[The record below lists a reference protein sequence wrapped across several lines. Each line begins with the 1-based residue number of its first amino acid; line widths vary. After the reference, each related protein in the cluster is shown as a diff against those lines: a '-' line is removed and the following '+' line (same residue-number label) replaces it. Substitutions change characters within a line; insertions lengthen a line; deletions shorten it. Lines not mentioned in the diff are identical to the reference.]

1 MSGEQGNLKFHC
13 LGGGNEVGR
22 SCHIL
27 EYKGK
32 VVMLDAGVHPAY
44 TGLESLP
51 FYDDFDLSRV
61 DILLISHFHL
71 DHAASLPYVMQH
83 TNFKGRV
90 FMTYPTKA
98 IYKWLLNDF
107 VRVTNISDETN
118 NNVGENANSYL
129 YTNEDLHDSFDKI
142 ETVDYHS
149 TVEVDG
155 IKFTAYHAG
164 HVLGAAMFFIEMGG
178 LKILFTGDY
187 SREEDRHLSSAEVP
201 HQRPDLLITESTF
214 GTATHIPRLE
224 REHKLTKMIHSTIQ
238 QGGRCLLPVFA
249 LGRAQEILLILDEY
263 WDQHRELQKY
273 PIYYASDLAKK
284 CMGVY
289 QRYIYMMNES
299 IRVKMAETNANPF
312 FFKYIK
318 NISHIDK
325 MNDKMPCVMIA
336 SPGML
341 QSGLSR
347 RILEKWSPDP
357 RNSVILTGYSI
368 DGTMAKNLLREPNE
382 IPSMEPGVMVP
393 RRIGVEEISFAAHV
407 DFEQNAEF
415 IDLVNPKTIVLV
427 HGESN
432 PMGRLKS
439 ALLSKYQKLRS
450 TDAEIKIYNPKNSTV
465 LSLEFK
471 AEKVAKVVGQL
482 ASSLPE
488 DGDKLDGIIVQ
499 KNFDIN
505 LLKVDD
511 VKEFTTL
518 TTTIITQKQLLRCNA
533 NRSIVYWQFSQMFG
547 HVNVLLDTDDI
558 YEFEVMN
565 SVRVRHNDKQYL
577 ATVEWECGIMED
589 TIADSA
595 IAILLSCDSLPAS
608 VKLTSNSC
616 SHDHSHAGANKI
628 HNNGNVSVKK
638 EQDNGVIVKREEEDG
653 VVIKQEQDGIII
665 KQELDQ
671 DENKVKMEPG
681 MFNKETQSHVSTAP
695 VLTTDAM
702 THIREKH
709 CDGTP
714 ETRLSRI
721 AEILETQ
728 FGQSFKHNIDAN
740 QGIIKIGKNEAIID
754 YTNFSVDCKSGAL
767 KGRVE
772 GVLARSLDLV
782 SPLS

>member
-1 MSGEQGNLKFHC
+1 MNGEDEKLKFHC

-107 VRVTNISDETN
+107 VRVTNIADNSEA
-118 NNVGENANSYL
+118 GGNANSFL
-129 YTNEDLHDSFDKI
+129 YTDEDLAESFDKI

-149 TVEVDG
+149 TIEVDG

-201 HQRPDLLITESTF
+201 HKRPDLLVTESTF

-249 LGRAQEILLILDEY
+249 LGRAQEILLILEEY
-263 WDQHRELQKY
+263 WDEHKDLQKI
-273 PIYYASDLAKK
+273 PIYYASNLAKK
-284 CMGVY
+284 CMAVY
-289 QRYIYMMNES
+289 QRYIYMMNEG
-299 IRVKMAETNANPF
+299 IRKKMTETNVNPF
-312 FFKYIK
+312 FFKYVK
-318 NISHIDK
+318 NITHMER
-325 MNDKMPCVMIA
+325 MNDKNSCVILA

-341 QSGLSR
+341 QSGISR
-347 RILEKWSPDP
+347 RILEKWAPDP
-357 RNSVILTGYSI
+357 RNSVIMTGYSI
-368 DGTMAKNLLREPNE
+368 DGTLAKNLLREPSE
-382 IPSMEPGVMVP
+382 IPSMSNPETSVP
-393 RRIGVEEISFAAHV
+393 RRINVEEISFAAHV

-439 ALLSKYQKLRS
+439 ALLSKYKKLKS
-450 TDAEIKIYNPKNSTV
+450 SEEEIKIYNPKNSTI
-465 LSLEFK
+465 LCLEFK

-482 ASSLPE
+482 ASVLPE
-488 DGDKLDGIIVQ
+488 NDVEVSGILVQ

-505 LLKVDD
+505 LMAVEDI
-511 VKEFTTL
+511 KEFTSL
-518 TTTIITQKQLLRCNA
+518 TTTTITQSQTIRCYA
-533 NRSIVYWQFSQMFG
+533 NRSIVHWQFSLMFG
-547 HVNVLLDTDDI
+547 DVEVVSESGDI
-558 YEFEVMN
+558 YEFRIMN
-565 SVRVRHNDKQYL
+565 CVKVKHDDNKYV
-577 ATVEWECGIMED
+577 TIVEWESGAMED
-589 TIADSA
+589 TVADSA
-595 IAILLSCDSLPAS
+595 IAILLSCDSAPS
-608 VKLTSNSC
+608 TVKLTSHSC
-616 SHDHSHAGANKI
+616 I
-628 HNNGNVSVKK
+628 HNHDEKTQSHEHELQERQVDSAAFVKPSDVPVKEEPTEKLGNNI
-638 EQDNGVIVKREEEDG
+638 DRP
-653 VVIKQEQDGIII
+653 VIKQEKTEDV
-665 KQELDQ
+665 
-671 DENKVKMEPG
+671 KVKLEPG
-681 MFNKETQSHVSTAP
+681 IEDEIMNESNDTSIKMDNEADFDSEINTK
-695 VLTTDAM
+695 L
-702 THIREKH
+702 K
-709 CDGTP
+709 
-714 ETRLSRI
+714 RI
-721 AEILETQ
+721 AQLLETQ
-728 FGQSFKHNIDAN
+728 FGSAFTNNAGEN
-740 QGIIKIGKNEAIID
+740 EGIVKIGKNEAKINYAD
-754 YTNFSVDCKSGAL
+754 FTVDCKPGAL
-767 KGRVE
+767 KGRIE
-772 GVLARSLDLV
+772 GILSRCLELV
-782 SPLS
+782 SQLK

>member
-1 MSGEQGNLKFHC
+1 MSADNEQLRFHC

-27 EYKGK
+27 EYKDK

-44 TGLESLP
+44 SGLESLP

-107 VRVTNISDETN
+107 VRVTNLSE
-118 NNVGENANSYL
+118 NVGDGSGGENANSFL
-129 YTNEDLHDSFDKI
+129 YTDEDLRESFDRI
-142 ETVDYHS
+142 ETIDYHS

-155 IKFTAYHAG
+155 VKFTAYHAG

-201 HQRPDLLITESTF
+201 HKRPDLLITESTF

-263 WDQHRELQKY
+263 WQEHKDLQKY
-273 PIYYASDLAKK
+273 PIYYASGLAKK
-284 CMGVY
+284 CMSVY
-289 QRYIYMMNES
+289 ERYIYMMNDH
-299 IRVKMAETNANPF
+299 IKAKMAETNTNPF
-312 FFKYIK
+312 FFKFIK
-318 NISHIDK
+318 NLASMDR
-325 MNDKMPCVMIA
+325 MNDSSPCVLIA

-347 RILEKWSPDP
+347 RVLEKWSPDP
-357 RNSVILTGYSI
+357 RNSVILTGYSV
-368 DGTMAKNLLREPNE
+368 DGTMAKNIVREPSE
-382 IPSMEPGVMVP
+382 IPSLANSENMIP
-393 RRIGVEEISFAAHV
+393 RRISVEEISFAAHV

-427 HGESN
+427 HGDSN

-450 TDAEIKIYNPKNSTV
+450 TDKEIKIYNPKNSTV

-471 AEKVAKVVGQL
+471 AQKVAKVVGQL
-482 ASSLPE
+482 ASALPD
-488 DGDKLDGIIVQ
+488 DGDQIKGILVQ

-505 LLKVDD
+505 LLTVDD
-511 VKEFTTL
+511 VRAFTTL
-518 TTTIITQKQLLRCNA
+518 STTVITLKQSVRCNA
-533 NRSIVYWQFSQMFG
+533 NRSLVHWQFSQMFG
-547 HVNVLLDTDDI
+547 FVKVLLDSEDV
-558 YEFEVMN
+558 YEFEVME
-565 SVRVRHNDKQYL
+565 SVRIRHNDKTYV
-577 ATVEWECGIMED
+577 AHVEWQCGNMED
-589 TIADSA
+589 TIADTA
-595 IAILLSCDSLPAS
+595 VAILLSCDSLPAS
-608 VKLTSNSC
+608 VKLTSKSC
-616 SHDHSHAGANKI
+616 SHNHSVPEQEHFVKEVSTQADEENK
-628 HNNGNVSVKK
+628 VYVKK
-638 EQDNGVIVKREEEDG
+638 EPNSGSADTTGITIKEDPDAIT
-653 VVIKQEQDGIII
+653 IKTE
-665 KQELDQ
+665 KLSS
-671 DENKVKMEPG
+671 PSS
-681 MFNKETQSHVSTAP
+681 FQSASSSVRP
-695 VLTTDAM
+695 IYV
-702 THIREKH
+702 EH
-709 CDGTP
+709 CDIAP
-714 ETRLSRI
+714 QTRLARI
-721 AEILETQ
+721 SQMLEIQ
-728 FGQSFKHNIDAN
+728 FGKAFEHNVKESC
-740 QGIIKIGKNEAIID
+740 GIVRIGKNEAVINYD
-754 YTNFSVDCKSGAL
+754 DFSVACKSGVL
-767 KGRVE
+767 KGRIE
-772 GVLARSLDLV
+772 GILSRSLDLV
-782 SPLS
+782 SPLSQE